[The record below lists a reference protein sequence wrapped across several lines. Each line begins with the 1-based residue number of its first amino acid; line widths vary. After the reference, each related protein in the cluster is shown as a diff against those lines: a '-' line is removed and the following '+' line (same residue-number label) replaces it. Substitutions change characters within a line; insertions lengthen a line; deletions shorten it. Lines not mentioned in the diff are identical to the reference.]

1 MNAQQI
7 RRLRE
12 ARAWSQEH
20 LAEAAGLSLRT
31 IQRVEAEGK
40 ASAETRLALAG
51 AFGIP
56 VAELSAGPA
65 EISPE
70 PASRGPA
77 AETGDTPAAIPVTA
91 PMAAP
96 PARQRMSW
104 AQYRVL
110 RILVIIAFLLALDVF
125 QHGTITWSRWPLLG
139 LSLVCLLRWLR
150 CQYVEPKPERR

>member
-1 MNAQQI
+1 MDISMNAQQI

-70 PASRGPA
+70 PASPVSI
-77 AETGDTPAAIPVTA
+77 AEAGHTAAAIPATT
-91 PMAAP
+91 

-125 QHGTITWSRWPLLG
+125 QHGTVTWSRWPLLG